1 MLVDTKVVHLEN
13 MTVVWMVYLL
23 VVWKDSDLAVAMAV
37 NSVVY
42 LDVLKVYKMAYDWVV
57 QLVEEMVGWMVY

>member
-13 MTVVWMVYLL
+13 MSVAWMVYLL
-23 VVWKDSDLAVAMAV
+23 VAWKDCDLAVAMAV

-57 QLVEEMVGWMVY
+57 QLVEEMVGWTVY

>member
-37 NSVVY
+37 NSVVC

-57 QLVEEMVGWMVY
+57 QLVEEMVGWTVY